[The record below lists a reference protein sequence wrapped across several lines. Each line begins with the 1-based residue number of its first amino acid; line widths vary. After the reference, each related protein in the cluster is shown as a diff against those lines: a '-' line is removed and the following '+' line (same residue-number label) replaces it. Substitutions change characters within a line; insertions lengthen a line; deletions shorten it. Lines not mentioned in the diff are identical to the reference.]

1 MYINRIRKAIAAQRI
16 TQEELCRRVG
26 CSRDAIVDGIS
37 ADTACKLEFMLGDD
51 LFAGID
57 IHVSESEMSKARSK
71 MEAGFCSAE
80 AKAWAQKF
88 PVAELR
94 RLNRIPAQCSNKD
107 GSLVKALLK
116 FFNVATIEGWKT
128 YYANIQDSVNPQAYS
143 AWLRLGELQVSRP
156 AAEIAIEKEA
166 ILENMKFLRRNALGL
181 RNALRKAAISSIS
194 DCDVQVVQVP
204 AFLTA
209 PAPLSASYWVG
220 KRPVIQIP
228 AGPMTDV
235 RLLQGLFHQLYH
247 IMYGKRSLCLQLG
260 LQLSQQPSAGIAGTA
275 GGSANSISGDT
286 LKCSAAEQFA
296 ERHMLTEA
304 EECEIICCGHFAE
317 KHCIDYFAGLFH
329 VRPSIIVDRLQQQK
343 KLSSRTLLNSYKVA
357 V

>member
-209 PAPLSASYWVG
+209 PVP
-220 KRPVIQIP
+220 
-228 AGPMTDV
+228 
-235 RLLQGLFHQLYH
+235 
-247 IMYGKRSLCLQLG
+247 
-260 LQLSQQPSAGIAGTA
+260 
-275 GGSANSISGDT
+275 
-286 LKCSAAEQFA
+286 
-296 ERHMLTEA
+296 
-304 EECEIICCGHFAE
+304 
-317 KHCIDYFAGLFH
+317 
-329 VRPSIIVDRLQQQK
+329 
-343 KLSSRTLLNSYKVA
+343 
-357 V
+357 